1 MISLR
6 ACRLS
11 SVVLAIAVLAACPS
25 VEADELPRCADDT
38 LGIDPLDVGTH
49 CAGASIARSLLPA
62 PGGLTLRATLP
73 TGLGLVVVDGVW
85 QLTGTVPATDEISDA
100 SFEMVAEQPFP
111 DCVAR
116 ETVRVGFFIDPCDGG
131 DGTCGPFARPH
142 PIAGYCLPDAVDADT
157 TFALTT
163 LAGVCLSS
171 TCSDVRPA
179 LCDVVVEGDRV
190 IVGGDVCVRD
200 IDVGA
205 CSEDC
210 SGGDGA
216 PCTVPGLAA
225 GSWVFVSAAGE
236 RTITIPRAP
245 GNDEDGCLF
254 P

>member
-1 MISLR
+1 MISPQ

-11 SVVLAIAVLAACPS
+11 SVGLAIAGLAACPS

-73 TGLGLVVVDGVW
+73 AGLGLVVVDGVW
-85 QLTGTVPATDEISDA
+85 QLTGTVPATDDIIDA
-100 SFEMVAEQPFP
+100 SFDMVAEQSFP

-131 DGTCGPFARPH
+131 DGTCGPFARPV
-142 PIAGYCLPDAVDADT
+142 PIDGFCLPDVIAADT
-157 TFALTT
+157 PFAVTT
-163 LAGVCLSS
+163 LAGACLSS
-171 TCSDVRPA
+171 SCSDVRPA
-179 LCDVVVEGDRV
+179 VCDVVVEGDR
-190 IVGGDVCVRD
+190 ITVGGDVCVRSV
-200 IDVGA
+200 DVGS

-210 SGGDGA
+210 GGGDGA
-216 PCTVPGLAA
+216 PCTVPGLPA
-225 GSWVFVSAAGE
+225 GTWVVVGSAGE
-236 RTITIPRAP
+236 LTITVPRAASA
-245 GNDEDGCLF
+245 DTACVF